1 MASNE
6 RKLYLQERRSTIEAL
21 LTENGRVSVED
32 LTLKFGVSNVTIRN
46 DLAALEEAGILRR
59 THGGAI
65 AFSSNSGLADP
76 IFAERQT
83 VQADEKDRIGQAA
96 ASLIEDGDIIAL
108 DNGTT
113 SYFVARYLGERR
125 DLTVVTNCLPI
136 AVELE
141 NRPGI
146 TVMVTGG
153 VIHSGSMALVGAWA
167 RNNLSTINIDKA
179 FMTSKGITPDEGLTD
194 VNSFIVETKR
204 TIVSVARQTIAIV
217 DHTKW
222 GRKSFASFAA
232 MEDVD
237 TVITDRD
244 APHEMVEQVK
254 ARGVDVVVV

>member
-1 MASNE
+1 MSSNE
-6 RKLYLQERRSTIEAL
+6 RKLYLQERRSTIEDLIA
-21 LTENGRVSVED
+21 ENGRVSVED
-32 LTLKFGVSNVTIRN
+32 LTLQFGVSNVTIRN

-83 VQADEKDRIGQAA
+83 AQSDEKDRIGQAA
-96 ASLIEDGDIIAL
+96 AALIKDGDIIAL

-113 SYFVARYLGERR
+113 AYFVARYLGERR

-153 VIHSGSMALVGAWA
+153 VIHSGSMALVGEWA

-179 FMTSKGITPDEGLTD
+179 FMSSKGITPDEGLTD

-217 DHTKW
+217 DQTKW

-232 MEDVD
+232 MQDVD
-237 TVITDRD
+237 TVITDEN
-244 APHEMVEQVK
+244 APQEMVDRVK
-254 ARGVDVVVV
+254 VQGVDVIVV

>member
-1 MASNE
+1 MAPSKQ
-6 RKLYLQERRSTIEAL
+6 KLYLQERRSTIEAL
-21 LTENGRVSVED
+21 LTENGRVSVEA
-32 LTLKFGVSNVTIRN
+32 LTLQFGVSNVTIRN

-65 AFSSNSGLADP
+65 AFSSNNSLADP
-76 IFAERQT
+76 IFSERQT
-83 VQADEKDRIGQAA
+83 AQAEEKDRIGQAA

-113 SYFVARYLGERR
+113 SYFVARHLGERR
-125 DLTVVTNCLPI
+125 ALTVVTNCLPI
-136 AVELE
+136 AVDLE

-153 VIHSGSMALVGAWA
+153 VIHSGSMALVGEWA

-237 TVITDRD
+237 MVITDTD
-244 APHEMVEQVK
+244 APEKMVAKVQTHGAKVL
-254 ARGVDVVVV
+254 VV

>member
-1 MASNE
+1 MSSNE

-21 LTENGRVSVED
+21 IAENGRVSVED
-32 LTLKFGVSNVTIRN
+32 LTLKFGVSSVTIRN
-46 DLAALEEAGILRR
+46 DLATLEEAGILRR

-65 AFSSNSGLADP
+65 AFSSNSSLADP

-83 VQADEKDRIGQAA
+83 VQAEEKDRIGQAA
-96 ASLIEDGDIIAL
+96 AALVEDGDIIAL

-113 SYFVARYLGERR
+113 AYFVARYLGERR
-125 DLTVVTNCLPI
+125 KLTVVTNCLPI

-153 VIHSGSMALVGAWA
+153 VVHSGAMALVGEWA

-179 FMTSKGITPDEGLTD
+179 FVTSKGIALDEGLTD
-194 VNSFIVETKR
+194 INSFIVETKR

-232 MEDVD
+232 MEEVD
-237 TVITDRD
+237 RVITDAG
-244 APHEMVEQVK
+244 APQEMVAQVE
-254 ARGVDVVVV
+254 AQGVKVVVV